1 MIHWLKLC
9 DWYEKLPATSQIMVA
24 SSLMIMCSLGL
35 IALLVAVD

>member
-1 MIHWLKLC
+1 MHWLKVV
-9 DWYEKLPATSQIMVA
+9 DWYESLSSTSQIMVA